1 MTHPSSSLRYRTRG
15 RWFAVLSKLGVD
27 TSYLR
32 NKHGPCPVCGG
43 TDRFRWDD
51 KNGDG
56 TFYCNQCGP
65 GSGIDLVMRVRGL
78 PFREA
83 AVLIEGVIVDH
94 PSLFPG
100 RGFSVPRP
108 VRSDASIRDGLNAL
122 WSSGE
127 PVRLGDPVDLW
138 LHHRGISLPDYP
150 TSLRTALGVYHRGP
164 PATFH
169 PVMLARVTDP
179 SGRPCNLHKTY
190 LSTTGTKARVEPVR
204 MFCPGKMPPGS
215 AVRLAPAGPVLGV
228 AEGIETALAAQLL
241 FGFPV
246 WACLS
251 AGHLT
256 TFEPAIGTQR
266 LVICGDND
274 ADGTG
279 QRAAYTLASRLA
291 TRLSLD
297 VRIPDNAD
305 TDWNDVLQ
313 QAEPL
318 SWPFP
323 APP

>member
-1 MTHPSSSLRYRTRG
+1 MIHPSNSLRYRARG

-27 TSYLR
+27 RSYLR

-51 KNGDG
+51 KSGDG

-65 GSGIDLVMRVRGL
+65 GSGIDLVMRIRGL

-83 AVLIEGVIVDH
+83 ALLIEGVIVDH

-100 RGFSVPRP
+100 GTFPLSRS
-108 VRSDASIRDGLNAL
+108 VRSEASIRDGLNAL
-122 WSSGE
+122 WRSGE
-127 PVRLGDPVDLW
+127 PVRIGDPADLW
-138 LHHRGISLPDYP
+138 LRHRGISVPVYP
-150 TSLRTALGVYHRGP
+150 TSLRTALRVYHRAP

-179 SGRPCNLHKTY
+179 TGRPCNLHKTY
-190 LSTTGTKARVEPVR
+190 LSATGAKASVEPVR
-204 MFCPGKMPPGS
+204 MFCRGKMPPGS
-215 AVRLAPAGPVLGV
+215 AVRLAPVGPVLGV

-251 AGHLT
+251 ASQLM

-266 LVICGDND
+266 LVVCGDND

-291 TRLSLD
+291 TRLPLE
-297 VRIPDNAD
+297 VRIPDETD
-305 TDWNDVLQ
+305 TDWNDVLR

-318 SWPFP
+318 PWPFHTSS
-323 APP
+323 